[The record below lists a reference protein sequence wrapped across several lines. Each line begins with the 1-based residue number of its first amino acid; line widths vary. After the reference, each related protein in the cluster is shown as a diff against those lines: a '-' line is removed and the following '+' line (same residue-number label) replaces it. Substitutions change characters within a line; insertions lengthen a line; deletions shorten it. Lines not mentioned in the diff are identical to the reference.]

1 MNFLQL
7 AQRVRQEAGISGDGP
22 TSVVNQTGEMK
33 RVVDWTAEAWRK
45 VQEYRTDWRWMRAT
59 ATTTTVSGTNNYSP
73 TGSSPNFGLTRWGRW
88 IITSFYITD
97 SSGQNRELVYM
108 PYADF
113 RRRFIVLAPS
123 TAMPTHVTEAPN
135 GNIILGPTP
144 DGAYPLVGDYYKNI
158 QELTQDT
165 DTPEMPAA
173 YHAAIVYR
181 ALMMYARYEAAAEIY
196 QDALNNFD
204 EEMARLERDQ
214 LEQPQ
219 VYTQT
224 LVE

>member
-7 AQRVRQEAGISGDGP
+7 AQRVAREAGVSGSGP
-22 TSVVNQTGEMK
+22 ASVVGQTGEMY
-33 RVVDWTAEAWRK
+33 RIVNWTAEAWRK
-45 VQEYRTDWRWMRAT
+45 IQEYRPNWRWMRDT
-59 ATTTTVSGTNNYSP
+59 ATTTTVSGTNRYSP
-73 TGSSPNFGLTRWGRW
+73 SGAAPNFGLTRWGRW
-88 IITSFYITD
+88 IVTSFYITYP
-97 SSGQNRELVYM
+97 SGQNRELVYM

-113 RRRFIVLAPS
+113 RRRFIVLAPA

-135 GNIILGPTP
+135 GDIILGPTP
-144 DGAYPLVGDYYKNI
+144 DAAYPLVGDYYKSI
-158 QELTQDT
+158 QEMTQNN
-165 DTPEMPAA
+165 DTPEMPAD
-173 YHAAIVYR
+173 YHVAIVYR

-204 EEMARLERDQ
+204 EEMSRLERDQ

>member
-22 TSVVNQTGEMK
+22 VSVANQTGEMK

-45 VQEYRTDWRWMRAT
+45 IQEYRTDWRWMRDT
-59 ATTTTVSGTNNYSP
+59 ATTTTVSGTNRYSP
-73 TGSSPNFGLTRWGRW
+73 TGASPNFGLTRWGRW
-88 IITSFYITD
+88 IVTSFYITD
-97 SSGQNRELVYM
+97 PSGQNRELVYM

-113 RRRFIVLAPS
+113 RRRFLVLAPS

-135 GNIILGPTP
+135 GDIILGPTP
-144 DGAYPLVGDYYKNI
+144 DAVYPLVGDYYKSI
-158 QELTQDT
+158 QELTQDS

-173 YHAAIVYR
+173 HHAAIIYR

-196 QDALNNFD
+196 QDASNNFE
-204 EEMARLERDQ
+204 EEMSRLERDQ

-219 VYTQT
+219 IYTQT